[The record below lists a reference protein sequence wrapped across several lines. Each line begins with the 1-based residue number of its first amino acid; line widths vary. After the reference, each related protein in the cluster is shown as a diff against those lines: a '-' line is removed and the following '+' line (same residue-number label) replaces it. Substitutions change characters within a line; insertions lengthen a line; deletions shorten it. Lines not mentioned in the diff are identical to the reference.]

1 MARRTKWS
9 SHPVLNRDVLA
20 GSSPARAASL
30 GEEGEM
36 FDPVDWPIKGAP
48 VWMNTVSAG
57 LLVMDTLLLLL
68 HLVSLMSV

>member
-1 MARRTKWS
+1 
-9 SHPVLNRDVLA
+9 
-20 GSSPARAASL
+20 
-30 GEEGEM
+30 M